1 MQFLHH
7 RPLSRASCSAA
18 RAARPVE
25 AEQASHLSPAR
36 FPWCPDS
43 RLDAERHS
51 CVSIAQLGV
60 FCLSCLAEVDE
71 VCRMSNKHR
80 PDGKLR
86 WAAVLAFAAFWLTS
100 VAGLSAESKPQ
111 SNAVPRASS
120 APVTTL
126 PAGVRVKPGFR
137 LELVAA
143 EPLVT
148 APVAMAF
155 DENGRLFVV
164 ERPDDTGRSGTNAPV
179 GRIRLLEGM
188 EGEGVF
194 HTSTVYADN
203 LRWAS
208 AVACY
213 GGGVNVVAGPDLIY
227 LKDSR
232 TNGIADVRSVVFT
245 GFGSSNTVDALS
257 LPNNLNWGMDNRFHG
272 ASAGVP
278 ALVPGSSAPGAAVA
292 SLTGA
297 DFSFDPRTLTIRAE
311 AGPAQSALSF
321 DNWGRK
327 FTSDFM
333 RPLRTPQYDPRYLAR
348 NPYFPPPPR
357 MQEVA
362 SPATLAFRLAAP
374 ERLVPAVP
382 RASATNEPVRT
393 ATPVA
398 SVPQATWLTNAQGC
412 VVYRGS
418 AFPSNY
424 VGNVF
429 VADPSA
435 HIIHRF
441 VLREA
446 GLGVTAVRAL
456 DETNTEF
463 VASPD
468 PSFRPVQIINGPD
481 GALYVAD
488 RQDAKGRGRIYR
500 LVPAGFKP
508 PKPPR
513 LGKATAYEL
522 AAMLSHPNGWQRD
535 TTARLLYERRD
546 PKAVEPVTSLFA
558 ASRDPL
564 ARLQALHALDG
575 LGALTPELALMGLRD
590 ADGRIREHAVRL
602 SEKLLAAGDLPDTVW
617 SQLRLLAADPSVRVR
632 YQLAFTVGE
641 IHRPDSV
648 QVLAAL
654 LLRDPTNL
662 WMQAAVFSS
671 LAEGAGSLLVMLASD
686 ARVRGDRIGQEWLRR
701 LGIMVGVQNRPAQ
714 LSQVFRYVDQLQ
726 AELLQAFALLYA
738 VGDGLHNAGSSLA
751 AADLD
756 GRAQPFYVQAI
767 NALVNYGV
775 AEPLRIGAMRLLSV
789 GPYDFASA
797 GDLLLLQ
804 LGSGPSETVQ
814 SAALTA
820 LGRFDD
826 PRIAPALI
834 QRWGIL
840 TPRLRRDALTA
851 LLARADRIPAV
862 LAALESGGGA
872 YLSLGQVDFLRTDRY
887 PAISQRALR
896 LFGPVPRRRPEAM
909 QRFKPALGLKGVAAR
924 GGEIFLGRCAAC
936 HQQNGATP
944 APGPDLAGVR
954 VFGKERALSAIL
966 EPNAELRRQY
976 LTYVVE
982 TTAGEPIIG
991 LLRDEN
997 PTTITIQRL
1006 DRGPVVLRRTN
1017 LQYIQAQPWS
1027 LMPAGL
1033 EEGLTAQDMADLLE
1047 YVVAAAP

>member
-1 MQFLHH
+1 
-7 RPLSRASCSAA
+7 
-18 RAARPVE
+18 
-25 AEQASHLSPAR
+25 
-36 FPWCPDS
+36 
-43 RLDAERHS
+43 
-51 CVSIAQLGV
+51 
-60 FCLSCLAEVDE
+60 
-71 VCRMSNKHR
+71 MSNKHR
-80 PDGKLR
+80 ADGKRR
-86 WAAVLAFAAFWLTS
+86 WCIVLAFAAFWLPS
-100 VAGLSAESKPQ
+100 VAGQSAQSKPQ
-111 SNAVPRASS
+111 SNAVLHASS
-120 APVTTL
+120 APVTGL

-179 GRIRLLEGM
+179 GRIRLLEET
-188 EGEGVF
+188 EGDGAF
-194 HTSTVYADN
+194 HTSIVYADN
-203 LRWAS
+203 LPWVS

-213 GGGVNVVAGPDLIY
+213 GGGVFVVAGSDLIY

-232 TNGIADVRSVVFT
+232 TNGMADVRRVVFT

-257 LPNNLNWGMDNRFHG
+257 LPNNLNWGMDNRIHG

-278 ALVPGSSAPGAAVA
+278 ALVPGSSAPGAALA

-297 DFSFDPRTLTIRAE
+297 DFSFDPRAVTIRAE
-311 AGPAQSALSF
+311 AGPAQSGLSF

-327 FTSDFM
+327 FTCDFM
-333 RPLRTPQYDPRYLAR
+333 RPLRTPRYEPRYLAR
-348 NPYFPPPPR
+348 NPYSPPPPR

-362 SPATLAFRLAAP
+362 SPATRIFRL
-374 ERLVPAVP
+374 ELGLPAQ
-382 RASATNEPVRT
+382 TT
-393 ATPVA
+393 
-398 SVPQATWLTNAQGC
+398 SVPEAAWLTNAQGC
-412 VVYRGS
+412 LVYRGS

-446 GLGVTAVRAL
+446 GLDVTAVRAL

-488 RQDAKGRGRIYR
+488 RQDANGRGRIYR
-500 LVPAGFKP
+500 LVPAGFKR

-513 LGKATAYEL
+513 LWKATAYEL
-522 AAMLSHPNGWQRD
+522 AALLSHPNGWQRD
-535 TTARLLYERRD
+535 TAARLLYERGD
-546 PKAVEPVTSLFA
+546 PKAVEPVTSLFLH
-558 ASRDPL
+558 SRDPL
-564 ARLQALHALDG
+564 ARLHAMHALDG
-575 LGALTPELALMGLRD
+575 LGALNPEYVLMGLQD
-590 ADGRIREHAVRL
+590 TDGRIREQAVRL
-602 SEKLLAAGDLPDTVW
+602 SENLLAAGNLPDTVW
-617 SQLRLLAADPSVRVR
+617 NQLRLVAADPSVRVR

-641 IHRPDSV
+641 IHRPDNP

-662 WMQAAVFSS
+662 WVQAAVFSS
-671 LAEGAGSLLVMLASD
+671 LADGAGSLFVMLASD
-686 ARVRGDRIGQEWLRR
+686 ARIRGDPVGQEWLRR
-701 LGIMVGVQNRPAQ
+701 LGIMVGVQNRPAE

-726 AELLQAFALLYA
+726 ADLLQAFALLYA

-751 AADLD
+751 TADLD

-775 AEPLRIGAMRLLSV
+775 AEPLRIGAMQLLSV
-789 GPYDFASA
+789 GPYDFVST

-804 LGSGPSETVQ
+804 LGSGPSESVQ
-814 SAALTA
+814 SAALAA

-862 LAALESGGGA
+862 LGALESGGGGGV
-872 YLSLGQVDFLRTDRY
+872 YLTSGQVDFLRTDRY
-887 PAISQRALR
+887 PVVSQRALQ

-909 QRFKPALGLKGVAAR
+909 QRFRPALGLKGVPAR

-936 HQQNGATP
+936 HQQNGATSP
-944 APGPDLAGVR
+944 TGPDVTGAR
-954 VFGKERALSAIL
+954 VFGKERVLSAIL
-966 EPNAELRRQY
+966 EPNAELRRKY

-982 TTAGEPIIG
+982 TMAGEPLIG
-991 LLRDEN
+991 LLGDEN

-1006 DRGPVVLRRTN
+1006 DRGPVVLPRTN
-1017 LQYIQAQPWS
+1017 LQYVQAQPWS
-1027 LMPAGL
+1027 LMPVGL

-1047 YVVAAAP
+1047 YIMTTPR